1 LLPLNKWEE
10 GDVSANGRVGARN
23 PIRDD
28 VDDNCCD
35 GADDAQPRQ
44 DVADDGSGWMEIEA
58 RHPTL
63 G

>member
-44 DVADDGSGWMEIEA
+44 DVADDGSG
-58 RHPTL
+58 
-63 G
+63 